1 MNPLISVIITNYNYA
16 QYIQKAIESVS
27 NQTYP
32 NIELLIYDDG
42 SSDDSLAIIDKTL
55 PSVKL
60 SKVKLIQQENKGIV
74 KTRNRALQ
82 ELTGSYYIFLDAD
95 DFFDADFVSSL
106 YQIAIDTGA
115 DVIYPNW
122 HVVELETGN
131 DYKTDFPEFTLEGL
145 QRQQLHVSPESLVK
159 TAAIKDVTFE
169 MELVAEDWH
178 FFLQMAFL
186 GKKFKLAKDNYINYQ
201 VKPNSRAS
209 QNSYTEDTFLFES
222 ILTEFREKYMDQVI
236 EPDYISQKR
245 MAELELDRAAIQERL
260 RISDENLKLL
270 SHSNTNLTMQLSQ
283 LKNQIVDLQSIINQK
298 ELHIQN
304 LERSKFG
311 RIQRML
317 RKGLKK

>member
-131 DYKTDFPEFTLEGL
+131 DYKTDFPEFTLEGYRDNNSMFL
-145 QRQQLHVSPESLVK
+145 RSL
-159 TAAIKDVTFE
+159 
-169 MELVAEDWH
+169 
-178 FFLQMAFL
+178 
-186 GKKFKLAKDNYINYQ
+186 
-201 VKPNSRAS
+201 
-209 QNSYTEDTFLFES
+209 
-222 ILTEFREKYMDQVI
+222 
-236 EPDYISQKR
+236 
-245 MAELELDRAAIQERL
+245 
-260 RISDENLKLL
+260 
-270 SHSNTNLTMQLSQ
+270 
-283 LKNQIVDLQSIINQK
+283 
-298 ELHIQN
+298 
-304 LERSKFG
+304 
-311 RIQRML
+311 
-317 RKGLKK
+317 